1 MVDTKLLREKIAKR
15 NMTIS
20 DVAAQMNVDKATL
33 YRRISSP
40 ETFTIGEVLE
50 ISKILNLP
58 HADSIAVFFAQTV
71 A

>member
-1 MVDTKLLREKIAKR
+1 
-15 NMTIS
+15 MTIS